1 MKRSPAIILPLALGL
16 FTGIALWI
24 RGTSPDLETRAG
36 RADPA
41 SQPGQLA
48 GKPPAALLPAKAPV
62 FPRPEMRR
70 TEGLPADFPAG
81 AVQGQ
86 RFGMTLPDARMAA
99 GVISAIRHEDSE
111 VAYFEGR
118 LDSPEPGRFFF
129 QRQTVPGVAGDW
141 VGHILFDANEVGW
154 KVEPSGP
161 GGSPELVETHRD
173 GVICFNY
180 AAPPMVATGESE
192 EAPQTHPTN
201 IPIPSYQSVIPLQSL
216 PGAAGVIYL
225 DFDGEQGPFLGW
237 SNVTSDAAPSGA
249 SNSQVHEVWRMV
261 SEDFQGFNL
270 NITTDRKVFDNAPK
284 GRRQHVVISP
294 TTEAAPGAGGVA
306 YIGSYNNSGSTVCW
320 SFYSTGKAA
329 AEVISHEIGHTLNL
343 NHDGRISPSEGYYG
357 GSDSGSGS
365 TGWAPIMGV
374 GYYQNLSQWSK
385 GDYLSANNKQDDLA
399 VIVTDNN
406 DIDYRTDDTGENLAT
421 ARYLEIAA
429 NNSVSNEG
437 IIESGPDVDAFRFA
451 TTGGAVTLNV
461 NTVSSN
467 PNLDILAEL
476 VDATT
481 GSLVTSS
488 NPDLGINASISA
500 NLPGGEFL
508 LKVSGV
514 GRGDPLG
521 DGYTDYASLG
531 AYLISGS
538 VTGGVKPDRFTIA
551 ENASFATTVGSVA
564 ARVGH
569 GTSTLTWSIET
580 GNSGGAFAIDP
591 ASGQITVAAPALLD
605 FESLSLRWDDPST
618 IELFVK
624 IADSANPALDESIRV
639 VVTVSN
645 VNEPP
650 TISGASLAMLERTRI
665 GTPLLTLAAT
675 DGDRFDFPTFSIS
688 GGNANGWFA
697 IDPGTGELRVNGSI
711 EVAADTPVA
720 LTVQVSDQGSP
731 QQSATATVNLTLVNI
746 ATGYEPGGVMRTYF
760 EGINGNSVS
769 NLTAAT
775 SKWPNNPNSEEFL
788 DAFDG
793 GEHGDNFGSTIR
805 GYLIPPVTGS
815 YRFWIA
821 SDDASQLRLGTSS
834 NPASAVSIA
843 SVSSWTNP
851 YSWPD
856 SGGQMSGLV
865 TLTGGQP
872 YFIEARH
879 KEGGGGDHVS
889 VAWSGP
895 GITKQRLTGI
905 YLAPYLQNY
914 APKIVAGTFTIAE
927 EAFPGQV
934 VGAVTTTDVNA
945 GDTIGNFAITAGNT
959 GGAFAID
966 PVTGRITVTAA
977 VLNHSTTPAYTLT
990 VQAGDDGAPSLGG
1003 SGTITVQVLPAG
1015 SFPDNGIYQQ
1025 VWTGLPGTLLTALT
1039 GNANYPFR
1047 PSSVRSLNAFDSGE
1061 NFAENYGSRVRA
1073 LLIPPVTGD
1082 YTFHLSS
1089 DDDSRLLLGTG
1100 PSPASAVQIA
1110 SIAGWSPYNVWNT
1123 HPSQQSLP
1131 VTLIAGQP
1139 YYIETLQKEGAGGD
1153 HVQVAWTGPGIA
1165 SITVIPGSA
1174 LQPFDLNT
1182 PPAFSGTPAVFT
1194 LTEGMAHGAV
1204 VGTVVATDPEGESPL
1219 HAITEDS
1226 IPGAFAIEFS
1236 TGRITVADPSLLGP
1250 GIHYLTVAAQD
1261 RGIGGVYPLRSA
1273 SKSVTITVLSNNQ
1286 PPSFASSAISIPATE
1301 DLQLTANLAA
1311 TDPDAGDVLT
1321 FTKLAGPG
1329 WLSVSSDGGLSGLP
1343 GNAQV
1348 GDNVFTVRVTDSEGA
1363 SDDAQLTIAVAN
1375 INDAPAFTAGAL
1387 TAGPA
1392 VEDEAFIATLAG
1404 SAGDIDPGDVFEF
1417 SKISGP
1423 AWLTVAADGSLGGTP
1438 GNAEVGA
1445 NVFTVRVTDLA
1456 GDFSQTTLSI
1466 EVENRNDPPQF
1477 ATASI
1482 SGPAATEDEPCLGS
1496 IAGLASDPDAGDS
1509 RVFSRIEGPSWLAVA
1524 PDGSLSGTPQNAAV
1538 GANLFTVRVT
1548 DAAGAF
1554 AEATLVIAVANAAD
1568 APVFTVDPI
1577 LRAGSTELE
1586 SYSATSLAGSATD
1599 DDVGEVPLYSRV
1611 AGPSWLSVAPDGSL
1625 TGTPPTGSA
1634 GLNSF
1639 TLRATDPSGA
1649 FDEATLLIE
1658 IAAAGLPLPWD
1669 ETGIGTA
1676 LAGSSTVES
1685 GGIQLTGPGL
1695 LKGRND
1701 SLHFVWQ
1708 PLGSGGSITAK
1719 IEAFDGTGPDSRAGV
1734 MIRDTLAS
1742 NSRHVFMGMAGDGGY
1757 RWVRRTGLNG
1767 NTSTGTSG
1775 SGTRPDAWVRLV
1787 RSGNRITAF
1796 KSPDGTVWTE
1806 VGSLTAALPVT
1817 CYFGLAI
1824 ASGSMTVPATASF
1837 SHITVSP

>member
-1 MKRSPAIILPLALGL
+1 MAQG
-16 FTGIALWI
+16 F
-24 RGTSPDLETRAG
+24 
-36 RADPA
+36 
-41 SQPGQLA
+41 PG
-48 GKPPAALLPAKAPV
+48 
-62 FPRPEMRR
+62 
-70 TEGLPADFPAG
+70 D
-81 AVQGQ
+81 AVQDR
-86 RFGMTLPDARMAA
+86 RFGMILPDGRAAA
-99 GVISAIRHEDSE
+99 GEISAIRHESGQ
-111 VAYFEGR
+111 VATFEGR
-118 LDSPEPGRFFF
+118 LESPEQGRFFF
-129 QRQTVPGVAGDW
+129 QRQTVPGVAGEW
-141 VGHILFDANEVGW
+141 VGHILLDANEVGW
-154 KVEPSGP
+154 KVEPTGP

-180 AAPPMVATGESE
+180 AVPPMVAVAEPE

-201 IPIPSYQSVIPLQSL
+201 IPIPSYLSVIPLQSL
-216 PGAAGVIYL
+216 PGATGVIYL
-225 DFDGEQGPFLGW
+225 DFDGEQGPFPSWGDF
-237 SNVTSDAAPSGA
+237 DAAPSGA
-249 SNSQVHEVWRMV
+249 SNSQIHEVWRMV

-270 NITTDRKVFDNAPK
+270 NITTDRKVFDNAPQ

-294 TTEAAPGAGGVA
+294 TTTAAPGAGGVA
-306 YIGSYNNSGSTVCW
+306 FIGSYNWSGSTVCW
-320 SFYSTGKAA
+320 SFYSTGKSA

-343 NHDGRISPSEGYYG
+343 NHDGRLSPSEGYYG
-357 GSDSGSGS
+357 GHGNGS

-374 GYYQNLSQWSK
+374 GYYQTLSQWSK
-385 GDYLSANNKQDDLA
+385 GEYLSANQTQDDLA
-399 VIVTDNN
+399 VIAANN
-406 DIDYRTDDTGENLAT
+406 DVDYRTDDTGEDLAA
-421 ARYLEIAA
+421 ARHLEIAA

-481 GSLVTSS
+481 GSLVASA
-488 NPDLGINASISA
+488 NPDLSINASIST
-500 NLPGGEFL
+500 NLPAGEYL

-514 GRGDPLG
+514 GRGNPLG

-538 VTGGVKPDRFTIA
+538 VTGGVTPDRFTIA
-551 ENASFATTVGSVA
+551 ENTPFATTVGNVA
-564 ARVGH
+564 ARVAH
-569 GTSTLTWSIET
+569 GTSTLTWSIEA
-580 GNSGGAFAIDP
+580 GNSGGAFAINP
-591 ASGQITVAAPALLD
+591 ASGQITVATPALLD

-645 VNEPP
+645 VNEPL

-665 GTPLLTLAAT
+665 GTPLLKLAAT

-711 EVAADTPVA
+711 EVTADSPVA
-720 LTVQVSDQGSP
+720 LTVQVTDQGSP

-793 GEHGDNFGSTIR
+793 GEHGDNFGSTMR

-821 SDDASQLRLGTSS
+821 SDDASQLRLSTSS

-843 SVSSWTNP
+843 SVASWTNP

-895 GITKQRLTGI
+895 GIAKQLLTGI

-914 APKIVAGTFTIAE
+914 APKIVTGTFTIAE

-934 VGAVTTTDVNA
+934 VGAVTTTDVNKD
-945 GDTIGNFAITAGNT
+945 DTIGNFAITAGNT
-959 GGAFAID
+959 DGVFAID
-966 PVTGRITVTAA
+966 PVTGRITVAAA
-977 VLNHSTTPAYTLT
+977 VLNHSSTPAYTLT
-990 VQAGDDGAPSLGG
+990 VQAGDDGTPSLGG

-1025 VWTGLPGTLLTALT
+1025 VWTGLPGTLLAALT

-1047 PSSVRSLNAFDSGE
+1047 PSIVRTLNAFDSGD

-1100 PSPASAVQIA
+1100 PSPTSAAQIA
-1110 SIAGWSPYNVWNT
+1110 SIAGWSAYNVWNT
-1123 HPSQQSLP
+1123 YPSQQSLP
-1131 VTLIAGQP
+1131 ITLIAGQP
-1139 YYIETLQKEGAGGD
+1139 YYIETLQKEGGGGD
-1153 HVQVAWTGPGIA
+1153 HVQVAWTGPGIT

-1182 PPAFSGTPAVFT
+1182 PPAFSATPAVFST
-1194 LTEGMAHGAV
+1194 TEGMALGAV
-1204 VGTVVATDPEGESPL
+1204 VGTVAATDPEGESPL

-1226 IPGAFAIEFS
+1226 IPGAFVIDFS
-1236 TGRITVADPSLLGP
+1236 TGRITVAAPSLLGP

-1286 PPSFASSAISIPATE
+1286 PPTFASPAISLPATE
-1301 DLQLTANLAA
+1301 DLPLAASLAA
-1311 TDPDAGDVLT
+1311 TDPDAGDLLT
-1321 FTKLAGPG
+1321 FTRLAGPG
-1329 WLSVSSDGGLSGLP
+1329 WLSVSSDGGLSGVP

-1348 GDNVFTVRVTDSEGA
+1348 GHNVFTVRVTDPEGA
-1363 SDDAQLTIAVAN
+1363 FDDAQLTITVAN
-1375 INDAPAFTAGAL
+1375 LNDAPAFTAGAP

-1392 VEDEAFIATLAG
+1392 VEDETFIATLAG
-1404 SAGDIDPGDVFEF
+1404 SASDVDLGDVFEF

-1466 EVENRNDPPQF
+1466 DVENRNDPPQF
-1477 ATASI
+1477 PTASI
-1482 SGPAATEDEPCLGS
+1482 SGPAATEDEPYLGS
-1496 IAGLASDPDAGDS
+1496 ISGQASDPDVGDS
-1509 RVFSRIEGPSWLAVA
+1509 RVFSRIAGPSWLAVA

-1538 GANLFTVRVT
+1538 GPNLFTVRVT

-1554 AEATLVIAVANAAD
+1554 AETTLVITVANAAD
-1568 APVFTVDPI
+1568 APVFVVDPI
-1577 LRAGSTELE
+1577 LRAGGAELE

-1599 DDVGEVPLYSRV
+1599 DDAGEIPLYSRV

-1625 TGTPPTGSA
+1625 SGTPPSGSA

-1639 TLRATDPSGA
+1639 TVRATDPGGA
-1649 FDEATLLIE
+1649 FDDATLLIE

-1669 ETGIGTA
+1669 ETGIGIA
-1676 LAGSSTVES
+1676 LGGASTFES
-1685 GGIQLTGPGL
+1685 GGLQLTGPGL

-1708 PLGSGGSITAK
+1708 TLGNGGSITAR
-1719 IEAFDGTGPDSRAGV
+1719 IAAFDGAGLDSRAGV
-1734 MIRDTLAS
+1734 MIRDTLAT
-1742 NSRHVFMGMAGDGGY
+1742 NSRHVFMGMTGDGGY

-1767 NTSTGTSG
+1767 NTSTSTSG

-1806 VGSLTAALPVT
+1806 VGSLTAALPET

-1824 ASGSMTVPATASF
+1824 ASGNTTAPATASF
-1837 SHITVSP
+1837 SHVTVSP

>member
-1 MKRSPAIILPLALGL
+1 
-16 FTGIALWI
+16 
-24 RGTSPDLETRAG
+24 
-36 RADPA
+36 
-41 SQPGQLA
+41 
-48 GKPPAALLPAKAPV
+48 
-62 FPRPEMRR
+62 MRR
-70 TEGLPADFPAG
+70 TQALPAEFPAG

-86 RFGMTLPDARMAA
+86 RFGMTLPDARKAA

-216 PGAAGVIYL
+216 PGATGVIYL
-225 DFDGEQGPFLGW
+225 DFDGEQGPFPSWG
-237 SNVTSDAAPSGA
+237 NFDAAPSGA
-249 SNSQVHEVWRMV
+249 SNSQIHEVWRMV

-270 NITTDRKVFDNAPK
+270 NITTDRKVFDNAPQ

-294 TTEAAPGAGGVA
+294 TTTAAPGAGGVA
-306 YIGSYNNSGSTVCW
+306 FIGSYNWSGSTVCW
-320 SFYSTGKAA
+320 AFYSTGKSA

-343 NHDGRISPSEGYYG
+343 GHDGRISPSEGYYG
-357 GSDSGSGS
+357 GHGSGS

-374 GYYQNLSQWSK
+374 GYYQTLSQWSK
-385 GDYLSANNKQDDLA
+385 GEYLSANQTQDDLA
-399 VIVTDNN
+399 VITANN
-406 DIDYRTDDTGENLAT
+406 DVDYRSDDTGEDLAT

-476 VDATT
+476 VDAST
-481 GSLVTSS
+481 GSLVTFA
-488 NPDLGINASISA
+488 NPDLGINASISTT
-500 NLPGGEFL
+500 LPAGEYL

-521 DGYTDYASLG
+521 DGYTDYGSLG
-531 AYLISGS
+531 SYLISGS

-551 ENASFATTVGSVA
+551 ENAAIATTVGSVA
-564 ARVGH
+564 ARVAH
-569 GTSTLTWSIET
+569 GTSTLTWSIEA
-580 GNSGGAFAIDP
+580 GNSGGAFAINP
-591 ASGQITVAAPALLD
+591 ASGQITVADPTLLD

-650 TISGASLAMLERTRI
+650 TISGASLVMLERTRI
-665 GTPLLTLAAT
+665 GTPLLTLTAS
-675 DGDRFDFPTFSIS
+675 DGDRFDFPTFSII

-697 IDPGTGELRVNGSI
+697 INPGTGELRVNGSI

-720 LTVQVSDQGSP
+720 LTVQVADQGSP
-731 QQSATATVNLTLVNI
+731 QQSATAIVNLTVVNI

-793 GEHGDNFGSTIR
+793 AEHGDNFGSTVR

-821 SDDASQLRLGTSS
+821 SDDASQLRLSTSS

-843 SVSSWTNP
+843 SVSSWTNR

-872 YFIEARH
+872 YFMEARH

-895 GITKQRLTGI
+895 GITKQLLTGI

-914 APKIVAGTFTIAE
+914 APKIVAATFTIAE

-934 VGAVTTTDVNA
+934 VGAVTATDVNA
-945 GDTIGNFAITAGNT
+945 GDAIGNFAITAGNT

-966 PVTGRITVTAA
+966 PVTGRITVADA
-977 VLNHSTTPAYTLT
+977 VLNHSATPTYTLT
-990 VQAGDDGAPSLGG
+990 VQASDDGIPSLGG

-1025 VWTGLPGTLLTALT
+1025 VWTGLPGTLLTTLT

-1047 PSSVRSLNAFDSGE
+1047 PSNVRTLSSFDSGQ

-1123 HPSQQSLP
+1123 HLSQQSLP
-1131 VTLIAGQP
+1131 VTLIGGQP
-1139 YYIETLQKEGAGGD
+1139 YYIETLQKEGGGGD

-1182 PPAFSGTPAVFT
+1182 PPVFSATPAVFAIA
-1194 LTEGMAHGAV
+1194 EGMAHGAV

-1226 IPGAFAIEFS
+1226 VPGAFAIEFS
-1236 TGRITVADPSLLGP
+1236 TGRITVADPSQLSP
-1250 GIHYLTVAAQD
+1250 GVHYLTVAAQD

-1273 SKSVTITVLSNNQ
+1273 SKSVTITILSNNQ
-1286 PPSFASSAISIPATE
+1286 PPSFASSAISLPATE
-1301 DLQLTANLAA
+1301 DLPLTTSLAA
-1311 TDPDAGDVLT
+1311 TDPDAGDLLI
-1321 FTKLAGPG
+1321 FTKVSGPG
-1329 WLSVSSDGGLSGLP
+1329 WLSVSTEGGLSGVP

-1348 GDNVFTVRVTDSEGA
+1348 GDNVFTVRVTDPEGA
-1363 SDDAQLTIAVAN
+1363 FDEAQLTITVEN
-1375 INDAPAFTAGAL
+1375 INDAPTFTEGAL

-1392 VEDEAFIATLAG
+1392 IEDETFIATLAG
-1404 SAGDIDPGDVFEF
+1404 SAGDIDLDDVFEF

-1423 AWLTVAADGSLGGTP
+1423 AWLTVAANGSLGGTP
-1438 GNAEVGA
+1438 GNAEVGI

-1477 ATASI
+1477 ATDSI
-1482 SGPAATEDEPCLGS
+1482 SGAAATEDEPYLGN
-1496 IAGLASDPDAGDS
+1496 IASQASDPDAGDS
-1509 RVFSRIEGPSWLAVA
+1509 RVFSKISGPSWLAVA

-1577 LRAGSTELE
+1577 LRAGGTELE

-1599 DDVGEVPLYSRV
+1599 DDAGEVPLYSRV

-1625 TGTPPTGSA
+1625 SGTPPMGSA

-1639 TLRATDPSGA
+1639 TIRATDPGGA

-1685 GGIQLTGPGL
+1685 GEIQLTGPGL

-1719 IEAFDGTGPDSRAGV
+1719 IEGFDGAGPDSRAGV

-1767 NTSTGTSG
+1767 NTSTSSSG
-1775 SGTRPDAWVRLV
+1775 SGSRPDAWVRLV
-1787 RSGNRITAF
+1787 RNGNRITAF

-1824 ASGSMTVPATASF
+1824 ASGSMTSPATASF